1 MATSNTS
8 CSYLF
13 KLREG
18 DGADQAA
25 ANEVRAKRGS
35 RVSSRIVRHTLNRD
49 TDQVLLAVALSID
62 PRHNG
67 NERSPFGIGTGPVP
81 ESHYPAAGLNITTNA
96 CSTSKTRQRKRQGI
110 KYK

>member
-1 MATSNTS
+1 M
-8 CSYLF
+8 
-13 KLREG
+13 
-18 DGADQAA
+18 
-25 ANEVRAKRGS
+25 
-35 RVSSRIVRHTLNRD
+35 
-49 TDQVLLAVALSID
+49 
-62 PRHNG
+62 